1 MKTFKEFKNNSQK
14 EEVAINEA
22 FFKVTIED
30 MARPIFVEAKS
41 VAEVKNAMRKRLK
54 GPVFMGMTIKRVTEA
69 EMKMI
74 YRSMAKG
81 DVPTDKDKTPEKK
94 AEPTKEGFLDVFSKK
109 GREKRAKVS
118 KRLAGVRKTRDQDEK
133 DWEAWRRASSK
144 ASGRSGTQADVDRQK
159 ELEKKPYV
167 RDRLKKYREKERE
180 RTKSR

>member
-1 MKTFKEFKNNSQK
+1 MKTFKEFRGESPVTQID
-14 EEVAINEA
+14 EQVY
-22 FFKVTIED
+22 FKIRIPD
-30 MARPIFVEAKS
+30 MSTMFMKASSESA
-41 VAEVKNAMRKRLK
+41 VKLDMRKKLK
-54 GPVFMGMTIKRVTEA
+54 PDIVKEVSIERVTKA
-69 EMKMI
+69 EMRKI
-74 YRSMAKG
+74 YRAMGQGKE
-81 DVPTDKDKTPEKK
+81 DEP
-94 AEPTKEGFLDVFSKK
+94 EPTEEGILDLLTKK
-109 GREKRAKVS
+109 GRDKQAKVK

>member
-1 MKTFKEFKNNSQK
+1 MKTFKEFRGESPVTQID
-14 EEVAINEA
+14 EQVY
-22 FFKVTIED
+22 FKIRIPD
-30 MARPIFVEAKS
+30 MSTMFMKASSESA
-41 VAEVKNAMRKRLK
+41 VKLDMRKKLK
-54 GPVFMGMTIKRVTEA
+54 PDVVKGVSIERVTKA
-69 EMKMI
+69 EMRKI
-74 YRSMAKG
+74 YRAMGQGKE
-81 DVPTDKDKTPEKK
+81 DEP
-94 AEPTKEGFLDVFSKK
+94 EPTEEGILDLLTKK
-109 GREKRAKVS
+109 GRDKQAKVK